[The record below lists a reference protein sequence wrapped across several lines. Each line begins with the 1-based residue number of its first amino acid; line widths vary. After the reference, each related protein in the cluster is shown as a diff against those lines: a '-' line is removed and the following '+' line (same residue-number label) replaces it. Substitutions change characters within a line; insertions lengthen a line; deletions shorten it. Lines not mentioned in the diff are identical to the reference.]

1 MPPPR
6 PRRGRKRLAHAP
18 EVRPWPSQV
27 CLVTHVAAA
36 LRPPRPIARIQEPGD
51 RLRGPGPLRRR
62 SRLPAIAAQVRRRA
76 ERCISGRIV
85 SPRHGGSRGLCA
97 APPTH
102 HDVESPTHY
111 GGSGSL
117 SRLIAP
123 VRGAVHF
130 GTCSFP
136 AALWEWWFARGSGAG
151 SSAALSCKWAASVS
165 AGSGHKSSRLLFEG
179 RPGVAFALS
188 LLDALQRDRG
198 GASHHGPPPRSVRP
212 GWLVQAPQNARI
224 QWLGVGGG
232 RRVEAGT
239 QAEEGDPDVVPR
251 ERGLGASE
259 CPRSPVV

>member
-1 MPPPR
+1 M
-6 PRRGRKRLAHAP
+6 
-18 EVRPWPSQV
+18 
-27 CLVTHVAAA
+27 
-36 LRPPRPIARIQEPGD
+36 
-51 RLRGPGPLRRR
+51 
-62 SRLPAIAAQVRRRA
+62 
-76 ERCISGRIV
+76 
-85 SPRHGGSRGLCA
+85 CA

-117 SRLIAP
+117 RRLIAP

-165 AGSGHKSSRLLFEG
+165 AGSGHKSSRLLFGG

-232 RRVEAGT
+232 GVWRLARRPKRGT
-239 QAEEGDPDVVPR
+239 QMWFQEREVWGRANVPEALLCR
-251 ERGLGASE
+251 WGKRPSPLALILRSERGRFCPQPQCGGWRGPLPGPPSHGGAEAQPLVLGTPAD
-259 CPRSPVV
+259 PGVGLRSQPN